1 MILLIDNFDSFTYNV
16 FQLAGGINP
25 DIRVV
30 RNNAITIEEIEALP
44 VSHIIISP
52 GPGFPIS
59 AGISIPVIKHF
70 AGKIPLL
77 GICLGHQSIFEAFGG
92 TIIHAPELVHGKRRS
107 VNIRK
112 DSSGKPVCP
121 LFEGLPDS
129 INVARYHSLCADPST
144 TPDGLLVTADSPDET
159 VMGLMHKE
167 FPVYGVQFHPESIL
181 TEYGDVIMR
190 NFLAIKV

>member
-16 FQLAGGINP
+16 YQLAGGINP
-25 DIRVV
+25 DICVV
-30 RNNAITIEEIEALP
+30 RNNAITIDEIEKLP

-52 GPGFPIS
+52 GPGFPVS

-70 AGKIPLL
+70 ARKVPLL

-92 TIIHAPELVHGKRRS
+92 TIIHAPELVHGKRRR

-112 DSSGKPVCP
+112 DSTGKVLCP
-121 LFEGLPDS
+121 IFEGLPDTVE
-129 INVARYHSLCADPST
+129 VARYHSLCADPT
-144 TPDGLLVTADSPDET
+144 TIPDCLSITADAPDET

-167 FPVYGVQFHPESIL
+167 YPVFGVQFHPESIL
-181 TEYGDVIMR
+181 TEHGEIMMR
-190 NFLAIKV
+190 NFLTIH